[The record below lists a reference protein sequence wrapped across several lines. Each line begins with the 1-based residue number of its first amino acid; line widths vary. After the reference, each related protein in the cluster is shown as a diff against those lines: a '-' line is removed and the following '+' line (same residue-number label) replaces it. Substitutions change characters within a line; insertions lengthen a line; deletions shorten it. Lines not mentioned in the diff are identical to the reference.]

1 MNFSIQTKGFSDII
15 DITNKVRE
23 IVKDSKVKEGI
34 CLVFCPGSTG
44 GITTI
49 EFESGA
55 ISDLKN
61 VLEKIA
67 PMNENYEHNK
77 RWGDGN
83 GYAHIRSALLKP
95 SMCIPVENGDLV
107 LGTWQQIIFIDF
119 DNKPRNRELI
129 VKIK

>member
-1 MNFSIQTKGFSDII
+1 MIFSIQTKGFNDTI
-15 DITNKVRE
+15 DITDKVKE
-23 IVKDSKVKEGI
+23 IVKESKVEDGI

-55 ISDLKN
+55 ISDLKRI
-61 VLEKIA
+61 LEKIV
-67 PMNENYEHNK
+67 PMNKDYEHNK

-83 GYAHIRSALLKP
+83 GYAHVRSALLKP
-95 SMCIPVENGDLV
+95 LICLPVENGNLV

-129 VKIK
+129 VKVK

>member
-1 MNFSIQTKGFSDII
+1 MNFSIQTKGFNDTI
-15 DITNKVRE
+15 DITDKVKE
-23 IVKDSKVKEGI
+23 IVKESKVEDGI

-55 ISDLKN
+55 ISDLKRI
-61 VLEKIA
+61 LEKIV
-67 PMNENYEHNK
+67 PMNKDYEHNK

-83 GYAHIRSALLKP
+83 GYAHVRSALLKP
-95 SMCIPVENGDLV
+95 SICLPVENGNLV

-129 VKIK
+129 VKVK

>member
-1 MNFSIQTKGFSDII
+1 MNFSIQTKGFNDTI
-15 DITNKVRE
+15 DITDKVKE
-23 IVKDSKVKEGI
+23 IVKESKVKDGI

-55 ISDLKN
+55 ISDLKRI
-61 VLEKIA
+61 LEKIV
-67 PMNENYEHNK
+67 PMNKDYEHNK

-83 GYAHIRSALLKP
+83 GYAHVRSALLKP
-95 SMCIPVENGDLV
+95 SICLPVENGNLV

-129 VKIK
+129 VKVK

>member
-1 MNFSIQTKGFSDII
+1 MNFSIQTKGFNDII
-15 DITNKVRE
+15 DITDKVRE
-23 IVKDSKVKEGI
+23 LVKESKVEDGI

-55 ISDLKN
+55 ISDLKTA
-61 VLEKIA
+61 LEKIA
-67 PMNENYEHNK
+67 PMNQDYEHNK
-77 RWGDGN
+77 KWGDGN

-95 SMCIPVENGDLV
+95 SMCLPVENGDLV

>member
-1 MNFSIQTKGFSDII
+1 MNFSIQTKGFNDII
-15 DITNKVRE
+15 DITDKVKE
-23 IVKDSKVKEGI
+23 IIKSSKVKDGI

-61 VLEKIA
+61 VLERIV

-129 VKIK
+129 VKVK

>member
-1 MNFSIQTKGFSDII
+1 MNFSIQTKGFNDII
-15 DITNKVRE
+15 DITDKVRE
-23 IVKDSKVKEGI
+23 IVKESRVKNGI
-34 CLVFCPGSTG
+34 CLIFCPGSTG

-49 EFESGA
+49 EFETGA

-61 VLEKIA
+61 ALEKIA
-67 PMNENYEHNK
+67 PMNKDYEHNK

-83 GYAHIRSALLKP
+83 GYAHVRSALLKP
-95 SMCIPVENGDLV
+95 SMCIPVENSDLV

-129 VKIK
+129 IKVK